1 MNEAEEVLFIPGW
14 DQLWKYGVKPR
25 AARDLYYSVTLWLQ
39 HICSTSFQHRQRW
52 VCDMCVCRQFLHL
65 QEKWQLILPSGSHI
79 QGGPPPAGVLKL
91 CFKTSHPFPA
101 TLWHIWLPIP
111 ALKYPQGSVPQ
122 REKAPVL
129 ESQQLP
135 ALGKFSCLWSVKH
148 LLKKRKN
155 NLRQESKSHLRRKQD
170 TDIINYLFL

>member
-1 MNEAEEVLFIPGW
+1 MRQRRSCSYQDGINCGNTAWSLVLPEICTTVSPCG
-14 DQLWKYGVKPR
+14 
-25 AARDLYYSVTLWLQ
+25 
-39 HICSTSFQHRQRW
+39 CSTYVQLASNRQRW

-65 QEKWQLILPSGSHI
+65 QQKWQLILPSGSHI

-129 ESQQLP
+129 EPQQLP